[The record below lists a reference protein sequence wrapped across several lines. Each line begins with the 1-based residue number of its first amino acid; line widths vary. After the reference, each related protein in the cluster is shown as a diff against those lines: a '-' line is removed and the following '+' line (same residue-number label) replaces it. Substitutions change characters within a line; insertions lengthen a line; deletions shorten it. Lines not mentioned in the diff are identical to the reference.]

1 MQRLRMLCVKLGK
14 QFLFGQIFFEIL
26 LGDIGYIVDMIIFFM
41 DVVFNSDKLF
51 VVNFVLNLVYN
62 YEKLLGSEIR
72 FLNGENV
79 VFFLVDGLF
88 DSEELN

>member
-1 MQRLRMLCVKLGK
+1 
-14 QFLFGQIFFEIL
+14 
-26 LGDIGYIVDMIIFFM
+26 MIIFLM

-51 VVNFVLNLVYN
+51 AVNFVLNFVYN
-62 YEKLLGSEIR
+62 YDKLLGSEIR

-88 DSEELN
+88 DSEELKFKIS